1 MTDRGGS
8 MARSHAQPS
17 LLVTDARLAKRQ
29 AADRR
34 FRAFGVGAIA
44 IPTIFL
50 ACMLISILVGGIGA
64 FTTTQM
70 GLDITF
76 SEEFVDPDGTR
87 DSAKMRSINYK
98 PLISAA
104 LEKSFPEV
112 QGRSEKRALYQ
123 LISSGAVYEL
133 RDRVLA
139 APELIGTTQR
149 IWVIA
154 SSDAN
159 LYVARKPPE
168 SENVNLEQLSTQQRD
183 WLAKFA
189 ERGDLRQAFN
199 WNLITKGDSREPEMA
214 GILGAL
220 MGTFFSLL
228 VCLAISFP
236 LGVLTAVYLEEFS
249 RKSRLTD
256 IIEVNI
262 NNLAAVPSIVFG
274 LLGLSIFLNVL
285 HLPRSTPLV
294 GGMTLALMTLPT
306 IIISSRA
313 SLRAVPPS
321 VREAALGLGASRLQ
335 ATFHHTVPLAL
346 PGMLTGTIVGM
357 AQALGETA
365 PLLMIGMI
373 AFIVDV
379 PGSFV
384 DAATSLPVQVFL
396 WADSPEAGFRELTSA
411 AIIVLLSFLVLM
423 NLAAV
428 ILRSKLERRW

>member
-1 MTDRGGS
+1 MTDRTPS
-8 MARSHAQPS
+8 PIEPRTQSS
-17 LLVTDARLAKRQ
+17 LLIADAHLAKRR

-44 IPTIFL
+44 IPTLFL
-50 ACMLISILVGGIGA
+50 ASMLISIFVSGIGA
-64 FTTTQM
+64 FTTTQI
-70 GLDITF
+70 GLDITL
-76 SEEFVDPDGTR
+76 SDELVDPKGTH
-87 DSAKMRSINYK
+87 DPVAMQSVNYK

-112 QGRSEKRALYQ
+112 QERSEKRALYQ
-123 LISSGAVYEL
+123 LISSGAIYQL
-133 RDRVLA
+133 REQVLA
-139 APELIGTTQR
+139 APDMIGTTR
-149 IWVIA
+149 RFWVTA

-159 LYVARKPPE
+159 LHVVLGAA
-168 SENVNLEQLSTQQRD
+168 EQGDEKLQQLTTQQRG
-183 WLAKFA
+183 WLAKA
-189 ERGDLRQAFN
+189 ADRGDLRQAFN
-199 WNLITKGDSREPEMA
+199 WNLLTQGDSREPEMA

-220 MGTFFSLL
+220 MGTFYSLL

-249 RKSRLTD
+249 RKSRVTD

-321 VREAALGLGASRLQ
+321 VRDAALGLGASRLQ